1 MHKEKGKKRCKESRD
16 EKVIEIEQRKSEK
29 FEGNKEERSG
39 RSAIKMEENKRKGNK
54 DGRELRK

>member
-16 EKVIEIEQRKSEK
+16 EKVIEAEQKKSRK
-29 FEGNKEERSG
+29 FEGNKEERSK
-39 RSAIKMEENKRKGNK
+39 RNEMKMEEKKRKGNK